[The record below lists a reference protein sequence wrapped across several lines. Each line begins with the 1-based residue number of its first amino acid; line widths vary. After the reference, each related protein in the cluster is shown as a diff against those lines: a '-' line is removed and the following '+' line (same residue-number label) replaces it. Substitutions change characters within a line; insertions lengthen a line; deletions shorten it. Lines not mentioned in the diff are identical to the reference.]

1 MTSSG
6 RILSISTVLLLAWT
20 SFCGEELNE
29 IDKKNEKAP
38 SLMEEL
44 TVILQHHASPTK
56 PYILG
61 EPTQLLMELH
71 SFVTAGPET
80 SIVYTTQ
87 ILSEEEWK
95 RLCETNA
102 PGAIPVRSRRV
113 VKQRFSEA
121 DVAAG
126 KARNNEARRCVVQLF
141 LDGLNNMD
149 DSTAASVLV
158 MCSEILD
165 SAQLIAYEANGLDY
179 QEIMENAARCV
190 IADKTRPLEIRL
202 LAMPFI
208 RTGSQDEKLSLL
220 KALDD
225 ELNANDGGLSWEG
238 NREEVRRRIRGMR
251 ERVTLDNN
259 PWKRAVIDE
268 ALERPAN
275 PVENAE
281 DAEKQE
287 IAIDIVL

>member
-44 TVILQHHASPTK
+44 TVILQRHASPTK

-95 RLCETNA
+95 RL
-102 PGAIPVRSRRV
+102 
-113 VKQRFSEA
+113 
-121 DVAAG
+121 
-126 KARNNEARRCVVQLF
+126 
-141 LDGLNNMD
+141 
-149 DSTAASVLV
+149 
-158 MCSEILD
+158 
-165 SAQLIAYEANGLDY
+165 
-179 QEIMENAARCV
+179 
-190 IADKTRPLEIRL
+190 
-202 LAMPFI
+202 
-208 RTGSQDEKLSLL
+208 
-220 KALDD
+220 
-225 ELNANDGGLSWEG
+225 
-238 NREEVRRRIRGMR
+238 
-251 ERVTLDNN
+251 
-259 PWKRAVIDE
+259 
-268 ALERPAN
+268 
-275 PVENAE
+275 
-281 DAEKQE
+281 
-287 IAIDIVL
+287 